1 VTVQVL
7 SVAVAATA
15 FTGANIVF
23 GVMLA
28 IVLIV
33 MGLIALAA
41 SRRRSRSGAPQ

>member
-1 VTVQVL
+1 VQVL
-7 SVAVAATA
+7 SVAAAGTA

-28 IVLIV
+28 IVLVV

-41 SRRRSRSGAPQ
+41 SRRRARPSPPR